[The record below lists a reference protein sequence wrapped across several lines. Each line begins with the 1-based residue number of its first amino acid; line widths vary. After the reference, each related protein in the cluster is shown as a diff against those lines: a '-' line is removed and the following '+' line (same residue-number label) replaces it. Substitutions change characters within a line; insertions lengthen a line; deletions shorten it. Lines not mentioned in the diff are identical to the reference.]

1 MEAATVVTDK
11 VVGEADNPDGLV
23 ALPPDRPHPGK
34 NEEAMCEL
42 LNRIWSRPRG
52 EWTRVLRREL
62 PALAGEI
69 VEELLHG
76 IPGFSTLVDDNDA
89 IDDEL
94 LRQRVEFALLTALGY
109 REESQ
114 GARVPDEIEERHDAP
129 VDAVHGGRHE
139 GGRDPGPTEVRAP
152 GHGSGGHG
160 GSGPG
165 GTGHGGLGTATPETG
180 HGAREGD
187 FGDHD
192 DREGDHRER
201 DRDRDHADRDRV
213 DRDPVDRDRV
223 DRDHVDRDPVDRDH
237 ADRDRV
243 DRDHAD
249 RDPVDRDHADRDHA
263 DRDRA
268 EGDRALGARPESTA
282 ARDRARQDLFKALTD
297 DRAASHSS
305 LAELAEAAGWPL
317 PASVRAIAPATPG
330 ETQQLAAVL
339 DDALPGM
346 FAGRPCLLLPVPE
359 PDTRAALELPL
370 RGRFAAVGHAVPLR
384 DTASSLRWA
393 LRLLALTPH
402 RGGPEAR
409 AVFVD
414 DHLSTLLLLQDEP
427 LAHALA
433 ARWLRPLADLTP
445 RQSERLEVTLLAWL
459 EGGGAP
465 EAAKALSVHPQTVRY
480 RMRQLEKLFGPGLRD
495 PRTRFELEMALR
507 SRRLMAQVRRQ
518 ASRAG
523 RRTARVVTADFTP
536 LVVGRMARVNGL

>member
-1 MEAATVVTDK
+1 
-11 VVGEADNPDGLV
+11 
-23 ALPPDRPHPGK
+23 
-34 NEEAMCEL
+34 MCEL

-76 IPGFSTLVDDNDA
+76 IPEFSALIDDNDA

-94 LRQRVEFALLTALGY
+94 FRQRVEEALLTVLGY
-109 REESQ
+109 QEQPREQ
-114 GARVPDEIEERHDAP
+114 APDEHDEQAESEDKIENQVKTEGQFDSKVEQGIEVGLAARGECDVTHE
-129 VDAVHGGRHE
+129 GRHE
-139 GGRDPGPTEVRAP
+139 GLREARHEVR
-152 GHGSGGHG
+152 HR
-160 GSGPG
+160 
-165 GTGHGGLGTATPETG
+165 GLREVRDEGIREVRDDG
-180 HGAREGD
+180 LREARRAGLREARQESRHDARHEGV
-187 FGDHD
+187 
-192 DREGDHRER
+192 RE
-201 DRDRDHADRDRV
+201 
-213 DRDPVDRDRV
+213 
-223 DRDHVDRDPVDRDH
+223 
-237 ADRDRV
+237 
-243 DRDHAD
+243 
-249 RDPVDRDHADRDHA
+249 
-263 DRDRA
+263 
-268 EGDRALGARPESTA
+268 S
-282 ARDRARQDLFKALTD
+282 DRARQDLFKTLTD
-297 DRAASHSS
+297 DRDASEMS
-305 LAELAEAAGWPL
+305 LSELAEAAGWPL
-317 PASVRAIAPATPG
+317 PLAVRAIVPATPG

-339 DDALPGM
+339 DHCLVGV
-346 FAGRPCLLLPVPE
+346 FAGRPCLLVPS
-359 PDTRAALELPL
+359 PDPDNRAPLEHLL

-393 LRLLALTPH
+393 LRLAALTP
-402 RGGPEAR
+402 AR
-409 AVFVD
+409 PGLETRPVFVD

-480 RMRQLEKLFGPGLRD
+480 RMRQLEKLFGTGLRD

-518 ASRAG
+518 HSRVG
-523 RRTARVVTADFTP
+523 RRAARVIQADFTP

>member
-1 MEAATVVTDK
+1 
-11 VVGEADNPDGLV
+11 
-23 ALPPDRPHPGK
+23 
-34 NEEAMCEL
+34 MCEL

-62 PALAGEI
+62 PALAVEI

-76 IPGFSTLVDDNDA
+76 IPELSALIDDNDA

-94 LRQRVEFALLTALGY
+94 FRQKMEEALLTALGY
-109 REESQ
+109 RDPADSEACEELDTELDADLDAGLDEELDAELDVAVVDMADGPDGGDEADADSVHEV
-114 GARVPDEIEERHDAP
+114 ARAVRGGEDDDA
-129 VDAVHGGRHE
+129 
-139 GGRDPGPTEVRAP
+139 
-152 GHGSGGHG
+152 
-160 GSGPG
+160 
-165 GTGHGGLGTATPETG
+165 
-180 HGAREGD
+180 
-187 FGDHD
+187 
-192 DREGDHRER
+192 
-201 DRDRDHADRDRV
+201 
-213 DRDPVDRDRV
+213 
-223 DRDHVDRDPVDRDH
+223 HV
-237 ADRDRV
+237 
-243 DRDHAD
+243 
-249 RDPVDRDHADRDHA
+249 
-263 DRDRA
+263 
-268 EGDRALGARPESTA
+268 SS
-282 ARDRARQDLFKALTD
+282 RARQVLFKALTD
-297 DRAASHSS
+297 DRAQCASS
-305 LAELAEAAGWPL
+305 LSELAQAAGWPL
-317 PASVRAIAPATPG
+317 PTAVRAIALATPG

-346 FAGRPCLLLPVPE
+346 FAGRPCLLVPTAD
-359 PDTRAALELPL
+359 PDTRAPLDVLL

-393 LRLLALTPH
+393 MRLLTLTPN
-402 RGGPEAR
+402 RGGMETR

-480 RMRQLEKLFGPGLRD
+480 RMRQLEKLFGTGLRD

-518 ASRAG
+518 HSRVT

-536 LVVGRMARVNGL
+536 LVVGRIARVNGL

>member
-1 MEAATVVTDK
+1 
-11 VVGEADNPDGLV
+11 
-23 ALPPDRPHPGK
+23 
-34 NEEAMCEL
+34 MCEL

-62 PALAGEI
+62 PALAAEI

-76 IPGFSTLVDDNDA
+76 IPGFSALIDDNDA

-94 LRQRVEFALLTALGY
+94 FRQRVEEALLTALGY
-109 REESQ
+109 REKADDQ
-114 GARVPDEIEERHDAP
+114 DQDQ
-129 VDAVHGGRHE
+129 DQ
-139 GGRDPGPTEVRAP
+139 
-152 GHGSGGHG
+152 GHGRGQGQGRQQPPHQEVDV
-160 GSGPG
+160 PAD
-165 GTGHGGLGTATPETG
+165 TGLGHQHAGLEVVQG
-180 HGAREGD
+180 RQH
-187 FGDHD
+187 
-192 DREGDHRER
+192 ER
-201 DRDRDHADRDRV
+201 RQHLG
-213 DRDPVDRDRV
+213 P
-223 DRDHVDRDPVDRDH
+223 
-237 ADRDRV
+237 
-243 DRDHAD
+243 
-249 RDPVDRDHADRDHA
+249 
-263 DRDRA
+263 A
-268 EGDRALGARPESTA
+268 E
-282 ARDRARQDLFKALTD
+282 DRARQDLFKALTD
-297 DRAASHSS
+297 DRTASGTS

-317 PASVRAIAPATPG
+317 PVAVRAIAPAAPG
-330 ETQQLAAVL
+330 EAQQLATVL
-339 DDALPGM
+339 DDALAGT
-346 FAGRPCLLLPVPE
+346 FAGRPCLLVPSPD
-359 PDTRAALELPL
+359 PDTRAPLELPL

-393 LRLLALTPH
+393 LRLLALTP
-402 RGGPEAR
+402 AR
-409 AVFVD
+409 AGLDARPVFVD

-518 ASRAG
+518 HSRVG

-536 LVVGRMARVNGL
+536 VVVGRMARVNGL

>member
-1 MEAATVVTDK
+1 
-11 VVGEADNPDGLV
+11 
-23 ALPPDRPHPGK
+23 
-34 NEEAMCEL
+34 MCEL

-62 PALAGEI
+62 PALAAEI

-76 IPGFSTLVDDNDA
+76 IPGISALTDDNDA

-94 LRQRVEFALLTALGY
+94 LRQRVEEALLTALGY
-109 REESQ
+109 RE
-114 GARVPDEIEERHDAP
+114 RPDAQDQDQDQQQRPHRAADIPRDSDPVHRHASLEVVEGRDHVRQHDRHD
-129 VDAVHGGRHE
+129 RH
-139 GGRDPGPTEVRAP
+139 D
-152 GHGSGGHG
+152 GHGRQQERPDVGQ
-160 GSGPG
+160 
-165 GTGHGGLGTATPETG
+165 
-180 HGAREGD
+180 
-187 FGDHD
+187 
-192 DREGDHRER
+192 GDHRHDGQDVRLR
-201 DRDRDHADRDRV
+201 DRRDDPQDHRRDDPQDHRRDDR
-213 DRDPVDRDRV
+213 P
-223 DRDHVDRDPVDRDH
+223 P
-237 ADRDRV
+237 
-243 DRDHAD
+243 
-249 RDPVDRDHADRDHA
+249 
-263 DRDRA
+263 
-268 EGDRALGARPESTA
+268 LGPGA
-282 ARDRARQDLFKALTD
+282 DRARQDLFNALTD
-297 DRAASHSS
+297 DRTASATS

-317 PASVRAIAPATPG
+317 PVAVRAIAPAAPG
-330 ETQQLAAVL
+330 EAQQLATVL
-339 DDALPGM
+339 DDALAGT
-346 FAGRPCLLLPVPE
+346 FAGRPCLLVPSPD
-359 PDTRAALELPL
+359 PDTRVPLELPL

-393 LRLLALTPH
+393 LRLLALTP
-402 RGGPEAR
+402 AR
-409 AVFVD
+409 AGVDARPVFVD

-507 SRRLMAQVRRQ
+507 SRRLMAAVRRQ
-518 ASRAG
+518 HSRVG